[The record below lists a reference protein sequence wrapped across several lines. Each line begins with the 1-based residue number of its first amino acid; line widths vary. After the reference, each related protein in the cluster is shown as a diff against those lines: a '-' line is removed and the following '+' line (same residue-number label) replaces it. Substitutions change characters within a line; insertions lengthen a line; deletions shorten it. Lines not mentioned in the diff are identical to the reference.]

1 MKTNHGSAGLR
12 RRPICKCSYCI
23 SRQETECGLKTFAPG
38 LPVVQAEVGNT
49 PRRFYE
55 AADCTHIDITYAGC
69 CVAGGDCP
77 SGQNPVEFSIGDRTF
92 PPGDY
97 SLVQPMQHL
106 LALRDARGQTIASAF
121 TSGIDSSA
129 APAISKLKFHS
140 LAGQNVLT
148 EVWQQDSHL
157 GQKLFATKTRSTFAK
172 HRSTEARET
181 AEGSQP

>member
-1 MKTNHGSAGLR
+1 MKQLIARTLTSLM
-12 RRPICKCSYCI
+12 
-23 SRQETECGLKTFAPG
+23 L
-38 LPVVQAEVGNT
+38 VVVWLATTAQAQST
-49 PRRFYE
+49 PLVIKVNIPF
-55 AADCTHIDITYAGC
+55 
-69 CVAGGDCP
+69 
-77 SGQNPVEFSIGDRTF
+77 EFSIGTRTF

-97 SLVQPMQHL
+97 SLVQALQHL

-157 GQKLFATKTRSTFAK
+157 GHKLFATKTRSTFAK

-181 AEGSQP
+181 AKGSQP